1 MSIGGPSPLGTLLV
15 QRLDAV
21 LGVTLSQQATL
32 VTGARPDAVAQAANA
47 ERAEGARNE
56 TLRHPRDV
64 VDRATAQTE
73 QTARNA
79 VHKALLEAR
88 SAAPL
93 PARDGPNTATNHS
106 GATNQEDDRRP
117 GGE

>member
-21 LGVTLSQQATL
+21 LGVTLSQQANL

-47 ERAEGARNE
+47 ERAEGTSNE

-73 QTARNA
+73 QNARNA
-79 VHKALLEAR
+79 VDKARLEAR
-88 SAAPL
+88 SAAL
-93 PARDGPNTATNHS
+93 LLARDAPNT
-106 GATNQEDDRRP
+106 DRKSTRLNSSH
-117 GGE
+117 